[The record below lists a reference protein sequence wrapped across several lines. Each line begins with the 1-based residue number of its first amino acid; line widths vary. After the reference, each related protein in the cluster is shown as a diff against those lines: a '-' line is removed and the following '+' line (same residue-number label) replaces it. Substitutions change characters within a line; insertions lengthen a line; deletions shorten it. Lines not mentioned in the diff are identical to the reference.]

1 MKLHNE
7 MSGQIE
13 VLKGELEQCKEKISL
28 LEKDSEI
35 IKMERKTVQ
44 LPQQQ
49 QAVQPV
55 VQKLDLQ

>member
-1 MKLHNE
+1 MKLYNE